1 MVSIRLSRT
10 GAKKRPFYR
19 IVVIDSRKRRDG
31 RYIEKIGFFN
41 PIAQGA
47 APRLSLNLARMEHW
61 ISQGA
66 QASKR
71 VGELARE
78 AKRMPAIVV
87 EEAAA

>member
-1 MVSIRLSRT
+1 MVSIRLSRS

-31 RYIEKIGFFN
+31 RYIEKLGFFN

-47 APRLSLNLARMEHW
+47 AERLKLNLDRMEHW
-61 ISQGA
+61 VSVGA

-71 VGELARE
+71 VSELARE
-78 AKRMPAIVV
+78 AKRKPA
-87 EEAAA
+87 EQQAA

>member
-31 RYIEKIGFFN
+31 RYIEKLGFFN

-47 APRLSLNLARMEHW
+47 APRLNLNLERMEHW
-61 ISQGA
+61 VSVGA

-71 VGELARE
+71 VTELARE
-78 AKRMPAIVV
+78 MKRMPAT
-87 EEAAA
+87 EQAA

>member
-31 RYIEKIGFFN
+31 RYIEKLGFFN
-41 PIAQGA
+41 PVAQGA
-47 APRLSLNLARMEHW
+47 APRLSFNLERMEHW
-61 ISQGA
+61 VSVGA

-71 VGELARE
+71 VTELARE
-78 AKRMPAIVV
+78 AKRMPAP
-87 EEAAA
+87 AAEQAA

>member
-10 GAKKRPFYR
+10 GASKRPFYR

-41 PIAQGA
+41 PVAQGA
-47 APRLSLNLARMEHW
+47 APRLRLNLERMAHW
-61 ISQGA
+61 VSVGA

-71 VGELARE
+71 VSELARE
-78 AKRMPAIVV
+78 AKRMPQVV
-87 EEAAA
+87 TEEVAA

>member
-1 MVSIRLSRT
+1 MVSIRLSRS

-31 RYIEKIGFFN
+31 RYIEKLGFFN

-47 APRLSLNLARMEHW
+47 AERVRLNLERMEYW
-61 ISQGA
+61 VSVGA

-71 VGELARE
+71 VTELARE
-78 AKRMPAIVV
+78 VKRMPAVQQ
-87 EEAAA
+87 AA

>member
-19 IVVIDSRKRRDG
+19 IVVIDCRKRRDG
-31 RYIEKIGFFN
+31 RYIEKLGFFN
-41 PIAQGA
+41 PVAQGA

-61 ISQGA
+61 ISVGA

-71 VGELARE
+71 VTELARE
-78 AKRMPAIVV
+78 AKRMPAPVA
-87 EEAAA
+87 EQAA

>member
-1 MVSIRLSRT
+1 MVSIRLSRG

-31 RYIEKIGFFN
+31 RYIEKLGFFN

-47 APRLSLNLARMEHW
+47 AERLRLNVERMEYW
-61 ISQGA
+61 VSVGA

-71 VGELARE
+71 VTELARQH
-78 AKRMPAIVV
+78 KRMPA
-87 EEAAA
+87 EQKAA